1 VQRLLDGD
9 FALLRNVSKAEL
21 LLRLPLCLGVGAVF
35 ARLAVLGPR
44 HRGRRR
50 WAPTGVVMGLLVA
63 LVLGMAQPAIATK
76 LRTPGWTKVP
86 DYWSQTADYLH
97 RAPGT
102 KRAWVVPGAG
112 FGLQT
117 WGWTMDEPFQAVA
130 RSPWVSRS
138 QVPLTP
144 PTTIRTLST
153 LEHFLET
160 GSGSPA
166 LGPALGRLGIGYVLV
181 RHDLDELASDT
192 TTSNLV
198 SIALARSRGVER
210 VALFGHLDFGPAI
223 EVYRVTSDQV
233 SPDLQVR
240 PLSDAVTVAGAS
252 SDVIGS
258 VTEGLISPRQ
268 PAVVQGDDGW
278 DRPADIVGDS
288 YRDRERNF
296 GRVHNGEGPVRSA
309 GEPYRGKRIVPDYP
323 ANTGSRP
330 VRATYDENAFATAS
344 SSQAWTNTL
353 GTVQQEAAPYAAFD
367 GDARTAWR
375 SSYADPAQQWLEVR
389 WPARHEIGEVRI
401 RAPVDD
407 GDADVQRWRV
417 SAGGRSVTAAVNP
430 FTGLATADLT
440 GVSGDRLRI
449 SVDKVAGGPAGVVS
463 ILEVS
468 SDMTPYRRSLVV
480 PDTSVTDHP
489 SFVFTAQPETRA
501 CISTLLGPDCNQGRQ
516 AVSEESGG
524 LDRTFRVPSAGVWG
538 LTGTVVA
545 RSTPGTVS
553 LLDPLGGGVRVRS
566 SSQWLSDP
574 AVSAR
579 LAYDGAT
586 TTSWIADPR
595 DASPTLTVDFAKPQ
609 RIDRLAVT
617 PPASPA
623 VTPISAVIRSAE
635 GTRNVQLGEFGQFA
649 PLRTRHLTITFA
661 NPTRGAAPIGISELY
676 LTPAQ
681 VATPLQGGDIT
692 GAVCGLGPVLFV
704 DGRRYETSVR
714 GFIGDVVSAGPLHYE
729 SCSGP
734 VRLGPGTHQFRLGS
748 TEQFQPVTAV
758 LRGAVDV
765 PSGSSRTLGTPSGP
779 VTRQVVRV
787 GPGAASM
794 LSTTRNVNAGW
805 RATLDGRL
813 LPPMMSDGWA
823 QAWRLPAGKGGRV
836 VITYAPQ
843 RSYLLALFLGLGVA
857 ALVLL
862 GALVL
867 LLRTRLGRPRPL
879 PGWPPPAP
887 RRARWLVGL
896 ALALPVAWV
905 LGGLPALAAVAAGAP
920 LLFLERRALLRW
932 IAFGCLVA
940 AYVVASVVL
949 HEGARVRINSA
960 DVLAG
965 FGFVLTVASLAP
977 TPRRTAVRA
986 QR

>member
-1 VQRLLDGD
+1 
-9 FALLRNVSKAEL
+9 
-21 LLRLPLCLGVGAVF
+21 
-35 ARLAVLGPR
+35 
-44 HRGRRR
+44 
-50 WAPTGVVMGLLVA
+50 
-63 LVLGMAQPAIATK
+63 
-76 LRTPGWTKVP
+76 
-86 DYWSQTADYLH
+86 
-97 RAPGT
+97 
-102 KRAWVVPGAG
+102 
-112 FGLQT
+112 
-117 WGWTMDEPFQAVA
+117 
-130 RSPWVSRS
+130 
-138 QVPLTP
+138 
-144 PTTIRTLST
+144 
-153 LEHFLET
+153 
-160 GSGSPA
+160 
-166 LGPALGRLGIGYVLV
+166 
-181 RHDLDELASDT
+181 
-192 TTSNLV
+192 
-198 SIALARSRGVER
+198 
-210 VALFGHLDFGPAI
+210 
-223 EVYRVTSDQV
+223 
-233 SPDLQVR
+233 
-240 PLSDAVTVAGAS
+240 
-252 SDVIGS
+252 
-258 VTEGLISPRQ
+258 
-268 PAVVQGDDGW
+268 
-278 DRPADIVGDS
+278 
-288 YRDRERNF
+288 
-296 GRVHNGEGPVRSA
+296 
-309 GEPYRGKRIVPDYP
+309 
-323 ANTGSRP
+323 
-330 VRATYDENAFATAS
+330 
-344 SSQAWTNTL
+344 
-353 GTVQQEAAPYAAFD
+353 
-367 GDARTAWR
+367 
-375 SSYADPAQQWLEVR
+375 
-389 WPARHEIGEVRI
+389 
-401 RAPVDD
+401 
-407 GDADVQRWRV
+407 
-417 SAGGRSVTAAVNP
+417 
-430 FTGLATADLT
+430 
-440 GVSGDRLRI
+440 
-449 SVDKVAGGPAGVVS
+449 
-463 ILEVS
+463 
-468 SDMTPYRRSLVV
+468 
-480 PDTSVTDHP
+480 
-489 SFVFTAQPETRA
+489 
-501 CISTLLGPDCNQGRQ
+501 
-516 AVSEESGG
+516 
-524 LDRTFRVPSAGVWG
+524 
-538 LTGTVVA
+538 
-545 RSTPGTVS
+545 
-553 LLDPLGGGVRVRS
+553 
-566 SSQWLSDP
+566 
-574 AVSAR
+574 
-579 LAYDGAT
+579 
-586 TTSWIADPR
+586 
-595 DASPTLTVDFAKPQ
+595 
-609 RIDRLAVT
+609 
-617 PPASPA
+617 